1 MDEDRMY
8 AVVWGN
14 LFVSIAVVLVAVI
27 ATADNV
33 SAVAAFTCAGV
44 VATVGYPC
52 VFLAAWGDAINK
64 VIDSILGIFKRGK
77 KEVN

>member
-14 LFVSIAVVLVAVI
+14 LFVSIAVVLVAVVG
-27 ATADNV
+27 TAENV
-33 SAVAAFTCAGV
+33 SAAAAFTCAGV
-44 VATVGYPC
+44 VAAVGYPC

-64 VIDSILGIFKRGK
+64 VIDSVLGIFRR
-77 KEVN
+77 KEKE